1 MEQPVPTPSV
11 PLAFSELREVL
22 SALQSQT
29 KRTTRLINQLHN
41 RLSRTFPELAVVCP
55 DLSAGYVLSLL
66 IKYPTAQK
74 VAAARLSSLSEIS
87 YLRLEKASEIQ
98 AEDRAMLGSN
108 TSAALDQ
115 SPKPGWGD
123 ELHPDFLLSDFH
135 LCGFQFH

>member
-1 MEQPVPTPSV
+1 M
-11 PLAFSELREVL
+11 L

-87 YLRLEKASEIQ
+87 YLRPEKASEIHAAAKQSTASIYGPSAELIVSQLANEIIASQ
-98 AEDRAMLGSN
+98 AFESKLEAMLTNWIDSLVP
-108 TSAALDQ
+108 TR
-115 SPKPGWGD
+115 
-123 ELHPDFLLSDFH
+123 
-135 LCGFQFH
+135 

>member
-1 MEQPVPTPSV
+1 M
-11 PLAFSELREVL
+11 L

-87 YLRLEKASEIQ
+87 YLRPERASEIYAAARQSTASIYGPSAELIVSQLANEIIASQ
-98 AEDRAMLGSN
+98 AFESKLEAMLTNWIDSLVP
-108 TSAALDQ
+108 TR
-115 SPKPGWGD
+115 
-123 ELHPDFLLSDFH
+123 
-135 LCGFQFH
+135 